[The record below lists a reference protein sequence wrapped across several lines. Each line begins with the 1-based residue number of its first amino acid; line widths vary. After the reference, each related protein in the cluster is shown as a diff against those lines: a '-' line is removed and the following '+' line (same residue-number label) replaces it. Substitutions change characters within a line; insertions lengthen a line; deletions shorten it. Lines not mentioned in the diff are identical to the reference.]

1 MNATNK
7 LVELNCLLAELGR
20 LAAPIQEPAV
30 PSDRDKSKGTVVDDR
45 D

>member
-1 MNATNK
+1 MNATHK
-7 LVELNCLLAELGR
+7 LVELNCLLAELRR

-30 PSDRDKSKGTVVDDR
+30 PSDRAKSKGTVVDDR